1 MNITAEDHAA
11 ILNLYA
17 EYNIHSDAG
26 DAINYA
32 MCFTGDGELTARMMK
47 NRELQAP
54 FVEVKGFDDLVAY
67 KKSEFES
74 RGGIYKR
81 HWNGSIFL
89 TQLEQGKVRSR
100 AYLNTYNY
108 APNLPPVM
116 TSGVYDDLVVRV
128 EERWRFSRRY
138 LIKD

>member
-1 MNITAEDHAA
+1 MKMSADDHAA

-17 EYNIHSDAG
+17 EYNVSSDAG

-32 MCFTGDGELTARMMK
+32 KCFCADGELIARMMK
-47 NRELQAP
+47 SGKLQPP
-54 FVEVKGFDDLVAY
+54 FVDVRGFDGLVNY
-67 KKSEFES
+67 KRSEYDR

-89 TQLEQGKVRSR
+89 TQLEPGKVRGQ

-128 EERWRFSRRY
+128 DDKWRFARRY